1 MITFSKY
8 KFKENI
14 FFDKMNNA
22 TKYFRSV
29 IHLIVYTSI
38 GYGALLAVQSSQ
50 KTTFDKV
57 RSIIFKYLIWS
68 YINI

>member
-1 MITFSKY
+1 
-8 KFKENI
+8 
-14 FFDKMNNA
+14 MNNA

-57 RSIIFKYLIWS
+57 RYIIFKYLI
-68 YINI
+68 